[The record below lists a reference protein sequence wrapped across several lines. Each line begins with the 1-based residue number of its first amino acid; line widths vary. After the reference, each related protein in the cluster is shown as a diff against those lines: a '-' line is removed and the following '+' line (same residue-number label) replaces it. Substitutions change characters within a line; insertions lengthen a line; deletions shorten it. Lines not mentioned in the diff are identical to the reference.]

1 MVSTPATSAHG
12 QTLFA
17 KNSDRPQEEA
27 QPLTSRPRE
36 RHAESTTAKLQFL
49 EIPQASTTFRHVGSR
64 PYWCRGYEHGFNE
77 HQVVIGNE
85 ALPSRLPETNSPKLI
100 GMELLRLGLERSAT
114 AEQAVDVMTALIERH
129 GQGRFANDEGV
140 RTYDNI
146 FLAADP
152 HEAYVVEA
160 VGHDWAARRVEAGA
174 TISNVGMIGNDA
186 MSMSHTAVAKAIR
199 DGLYDPANDG
209 RFEFARAFADREA
222 SAGGIG

>member
-27 QPLTSRPRE
+27 QPLTLRPRE
-36 RHAESTTAKLQFL
+36 KHAEDAVVKLQFVG
-49 EIPQASTTFRHVGSR
+49 IPQASTTFRHVGSR
-64 PYWCRGYEHGFNE
+64 PYWCRGYEQGFNE

-146 FLAADP
+146 SSWP
-152 HEAYVVEA
+152 PTPTRRMSSRR
-160 VGHDWAARRVEAGA
+160 WATTGQRGA
-174 TISNVGMIGNDA
+174 SRQA
-186 MSMSHTAVAKAIR
+186 PR
-199 DGLYDPANDG
+199 
-209 RFEFARAFADREA
+209 
-222 SAGGIG
+222 SATSA